1 MKKIAVFF
9 TALLVMAACTAK
21 PEKIEKVYYPS
32 GKLLAEMPM
41 VKGLK
46 HGKIIWYYESGDI
59 KTTQEVKRGAAD
71 GRIIFYYE
79 GNIKEHE
86 GVIKNGKRIGEF
98 KYYDRQ
104 GKLIKSEFYSNGS
117 VVKEKT
123 YTP

>member
-1 MKKIAVFF
+1 MKKIAVVFI
-9 TALLVMAACTAK
+9 ALLITASCTVK
-21 PEKIEKVYYPS
+21 PDRIEKVYYPS

-46 HGKIIWYYESGDI
+46 HGTIIWYYESGDKKI
-59 KTTQEVKRGAAD
+59 TQQVKKGAAD

-86 GVIKNGKRIGEF
+86 GVIKNGKRTGEF
-98 KYYDRQ
+98 KYYDNR
-104 GKLIKSEFYSNGS
+104 GRLIKSEYYSNGS
-117 VVKEKT
+117 VVRQKT